1 MCMLAPAH
9 GHVCHTVVR
18 CTRADA
24 VQMVNADEV
33 DEEDDEEYND
43 FPVGDQIFRV
53 STAGTE
59 EKTNAL
65 SMLSCYAEHM
75 GEHFAPYC
83 LDIAAI
89 AEHVLSA
96 PLLNTELMRR
106 TCASLVPQ
114 LLRCMQSAV
123 EKKSLPQAT
132 PETVVQLFELL
143 MKGLLS
149 VRPPPLPA
157 CMHRRSCSRGAVSF
171 STATQHLAQASCPSG
186 GRPRFSFEPCRS
198 LP

>member
-1 MCMLAPAH
+1 
-9 GHVCHTVVR
+9 
-18 CTRADA
+18 
-24 VQMVNADEV
+24 MVNADEV
-33 DEEDDEEYND
+33 DDDEDDEYNN
-43 FPVGDQIFRV
+43 FPIGDQIFRV

-83 LDIAAI
+83 LDIAGI

-106 TCASLVPQ
+106 TCATLVPQ
-114 LLRCMQSAV
+114 LLRCMQAAV

-132 PETVVQLFELL
+132 PDTVLALFQLL
-143 MKGLLS
+143 MKGLLA
-149 VRPPPLPA
+149 VRPP
-157 CMHRRSCSRGAVSF
+157 
-171 STATQHLAQASCPSG
+171 LAQP
-186 GRPRFSFEPCRS
+186 
-198 LP
+198 LNKNHNHHI

>member
-1 MCMLAPAH
+1 M
-9 GHVCHTVVR
+9 
-18 CTRADA
+18 
-24 VQMVNADEV
+24 QMVNADEV
-33 DEEDDEEYND
+33 EDDDEDEYNN
-43 FPVGDQIFRV
+43 FPIGDQIFRV

-83 LDIAAI
+83 LDIAGI
-89 AEHVLSA
+89 VEHVLSA

-114 LLRCMQSAV
+114 LLRCMQAAV

-132 PETVVQLFELL
+132 AETVVQLFELL
-143 MKGLLS
+143 MKGLLA
-149 VRPPPLPA
+149 VRSPPPCAKTLQ
-157 CMHRRSCSRGAVSF
+157 M
-171 STATQHLAQASCPSG
+171 
-186 GRPRFSFEPCRS
+186 
-198 LP
+198 